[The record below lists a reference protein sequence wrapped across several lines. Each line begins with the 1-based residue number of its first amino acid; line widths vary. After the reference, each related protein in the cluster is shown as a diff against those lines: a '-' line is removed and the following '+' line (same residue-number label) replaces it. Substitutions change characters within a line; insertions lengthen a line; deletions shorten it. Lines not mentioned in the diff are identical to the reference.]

1 MKVENKTKITTK
13 DIALEPSSTKSLGTK
28 GSFKES
34 ALSIEET
41 TETSLYLRI
50 YTVIRNYT
58 GICDSG
64 YTL

>member
-34 ALSIEET
+34 AFLIKDWQNI
-41 TETSLYLRI
+41 LVR
-50 YTVIRNYT
+50 
-58 GICDSG
+58 DFP
-64 YTL
+64 